1 MKHCRLLDALGGAPP
16 LVEIVASVRGRSIDV
31 REAVL
36 GDVRTLVELMAE
48 FYAES
53 DYVLDRARA
62 DAAFTVLLSDPR
74 LGRVWLIE
82 QASAAVG
89 YVVVTFVYGMEY
101 GGFMAFV
108 DDFFVRPACRNAGL
122 GTEALAAA
130 RDTCVKLG
138 VRAMSVEVAGDNDP
152 ALAVYRRTGF
162 ALTDRKLMVLP
173 LAAPTHEQ

>member
-1 MKHCRLLDALGGAPP
+1 M
-16 LVEIVASVRGRSIDV
+16 

-53 DYVLDRARA
+53 DYVLERARA
-62 DAAFTVLLSDPR
+62 AAAFTVLLSDPR

-82 QASAAVG
+82 QAAAEVG
-89 YVVVTFVYGMEY
+89 YVVVTFVYGMAY
-101 GGFMAFV
+101 GGLMAFV
-108 DDFFVRPACRNAGL
+108 DDFFVRPAYRNVGL
-122 GTEALAAA
+122 GTAALAA
-130 RDTCVKLG
+130 
-138 VRAMSVEVAGDNDP
+138 EVAGDNDP

-162 ALTDRKLMVLP
+162 AMTNRKLMVLA

>member
-1 MKHCRLLDALGGAPP
+1 M
-16 LVEIVASVRGRSIDV
+16 

-36 GDVRTLVELMAE
+36 GDVQTLVELMAE

-53 DYVLDRARA
+53 DYVLDRERA

-82 QASAAVG
+82 QAAAAVG

-101 GGFMAFV
+101 GGLMAFV
-108 DDFFVRPACRNAGL
+108 DDFFVRPAFRNSGL
-122 GTEALAAA
+122 GTGPGGS
-130 RDTCVKLG
+130 RDACAMLG
-138 VRAMSVEVAGDNDP
+138 VRAMAVEVAGDNDP

-162 ALTDRKLMVLP
+162 AMTDRKLMVLA
-173 LAAPTHEQ
+173 LAAPTHEG

>member
-1 MKHCRLLDALGGAPP
+1 
-16 LVEIVASVRGRSIDV
+16 V

-53 DYVLDRARA
+53 GYLLDRGHA
-62 DAAFTVLLSDPR
+62 DAAFTALLSDSR
-74 LGRVWLIE
+74 LGRVSLIE
-82 QASAAVG
+82 RAAAEVG

-101 GGFMAFV
+101 GGLMAFV
-108 DDFFVRPACRNAGL
+108 DDFFVRPTFRNTGL
-122 GTEALAAA
+122 GTAALAAA
-130 RDTCVKLG
+130 RDACAMLG
-138 VRAMSVEVAGDNDP
+138 VRAMAVEVAGDNDP

-162 ALTDRKLMVLP
+162 AMTDRKLMVLA

>member
-1 MKHCRLLDALGGAPP
+1 M
-16 LVEIVASVRGRSIDV
+16 

-36 GDVRTLVELMAE
+36 EDVRTLVELMAE

-53 DYVLDRARA
+53 DYVLDRGHAA
-62 DAAFTVLLSDPR
+62 AAFTVLLSDSR

-82 QASAAVG
+82 QAAAAVG

-101 GGFMAFV
+101 GGLIAFV
-108 DDFFVRPACRNAGL
+108 DDFFVRPAFRNAGL
-122 GTEALAAA
+122 GTAALAAV
-130 RDTCVKLG
+130 RDACAILG
-138 VRAMSVEVAGDNDP
+138 VRALSVEVAGDNAP

-162 ALTDRKLMVLP
+162 AMTDRKLMVLA